1 MKPNLI
7 TGFGDSFQLLM
18 SRIKILSNQV
28 LSVMTNKRKKKKLTS
43 APDPIMKM
51 GSAASSVAKN
61 HWPSVLC
68 ILRGVTFKGQEA
80 QYDLQMHKNTLSCE
94 W

>member
-1 MKPNLI
+1 
-7 TGFGDSFQLLM
+7 
-18 SRIKILSNQV
+18 
-28 LSVMTNKRKKKKLTS
+28 MTNKRKKKKLTS

-94 W
+94 WWWSSICFYRSKENVNYIWELETSAACK